1 MILNTEAREAHAQMQ
16 GLILAPDGVTSTNT
30 RIGEA
35 LTERKK
41 RTLIYCRNKRDACTI
56 IVSLSI
62 TIDFFISSPDRSG
75 YPAARRYDEAR
86 SKSE

>member
-30 RIGEA
+30 RISEA

-41 RTLIYCRNKRDACTI
+41 TDAN
-56 IVSLSI
+56 LL
-62 TIDFFISSPDRSG
+62 
-75 YPAARRYDEAR
+75 
-86 SKSE
+86 